1 MTAMSIVDRALAL
14 AGLDAVAS
22 ARRAGDLASVRAEL
36 ARLETADLL
45 ALGALA
51 DRVRSDEVGD
61 VVRVYANATPEGAAD
76 VVHVEHAE
84 GLALLRQVAIARI
97 TGPRAARVRVDWT
110 AIGLELAQVALGFGA
125 SELVGTIAS
134 KRGLPLAADAM
145 SGVAKRSQMQPAQL
159 VKKREIAGF
168 IERSGRTPV
177 FVGEGGALERLD
189 EPSRGETV
197 GDQP

>member
-1 MTAMSIVDRALAL
+1 MTLVDRALAE
-14 AGLDAVAS
+14 AGLTDIAH
-22 ARRAGDLASVRAEL
+22 ARRSGDLASVRAEIP
-36 ARLETADLL
+36 RLEAADLL

-61 VVRVYANATPEGAAD
+61 VVRVYANAVPDDAAD
-76 VVHVEHAE
+76 VVHFQRAE

-134 KRGLPLAADAM
+134 KRGLPLAPDAM
-145 SGVAKRSQMQPAQL
+145 TGVAKRSEMQPAQV

-168 IERSGRTPV
+168 IERSGRRPV
-177 FVGEGGALERLD
+177 FVGDGDALE
-189 EPSRGETV
+189 PRGVSTA